1 MLHTTRG
8 IIFQQT
14 KYADASLIVKVY
26 TEKLGLQSFMVKG
39 IHSKKS
45 KTRSALF
52 QPLNLLNL
60 VIDYREGKSLHFIRE
75 ISVEYTYQSIPGNI
89 VKSSILLFLNE
100 LLSRSIREETA
111 NEALFDWIFN
121 ALVWFDLSGQENLN
135 FHPIF
140 MIQFSRFL
148 GFYPKQQADTHSLYF
163 DLQEGR
169 FTSRKPEHADYV
181 SGKQTSDLI
190 ELQNST
196 FESGNQLSISN
207 KDRRTIIDT
216 LVFYYRQHLPGF
228 GEMKSLDVLKT
239 ILS

>member
-8 IIFQQT
+8 IIFQQI
-14 KYADASLIVKVY
+14 KYADSSLIVKVY
-26 TEKLGLQSFMVKG
+26 TEKLGLQSFLVKG
-39 IHSKKS
+39 VHSKRSKS
-45 KTRSALF
+45 RSALF

-60 VIDYREGKSLHFIRE
+60 VIEYKEGKSLHFIRE
-75 ISVEYTYQSIPGNI
+75 ITVEYNYQSIPVNI
-89 VKSSILLFLNE
+89 LKSSTLLFLNE

-121 ALVWFDLSGQENLN
+121 ALVWFDLSERENLN
-135 FHPIF
+135 FHLIF

-148 GFYPKQQADTHSLYF
+148 GFYPKQQAGVHTDYF

-169 FTSRKPEHADYV
+169 FMERKPEHADYV
-181 SGKQTSDLI
+181 SGKLTSDI
-190 ELQNST
+190 IDLQNAT
-196 FESGNQLSISN
+196 FESANEITISN
-207 KDRRTIIDT
+207 KERRSIIDT

-239 ILS
+239 ILA